1 MLETPGRWQVAYRT
15 SALPRERSN
24 EKKGYDAAEQGEGI
38 VKGWQLGVLG
48 LFALAL
54 SAFAAP
60 ARADSHGTSGGMTA
74 EESAAARQLTTLR
87 VTFHNA
93 FNALTNVR
101 EAEVSYS
108 LARNNENTVAMRN
121 AAALMLVS
129 MAEARFWLALLD
141 REVTATDF
149 SEKIDKDVADLSAL
163 LVEAFDFVA
172 EALYSNDLARINAA
186 LDEAA
191 ETFNRLFL
199 RTNAV
204 TNALWPR
211 VNVSQ

>member
-1 MLETPGRWQVAYRT
+1 ML
-15 SALPRERSN
+15 
-24 EKKGYDAAEQGEGI
+24 
-38 VKGWQLGVLG
+38 GWRFGVLS
-48 LFALAL
+48 LFAFAL

-60 ARADSHGTSGGMTA
+60 ALATSHSTSEGMTA

-129 MAEARFWLALLD
+129 MAESRFWMALLD
-141 REVTATDF
+141 KEVTASAF
-149 SEKIDKDVADLSAL
+149 SEKIDKDVADLRVL
-163 LVEAFDFVA
+163 LIEAFDFVA
-172 EALYSNDLARINAA
+172 EALYSNDLARINTA

-191 ETFNRLFL
+191 ETFNRLYL

-204 TNALWPR
+204 TNALWPQIT
-211 VNVSQ
+211 VSQ